1 MAPPAH
7 RRANRPA
14 YLAVAALFVVFLA
27 YSAPHRVH
35 HIFEHSHAARPAP
48 CQALAVAKGC
58 PLAVAAIIV
67 FSFEQTVAESVPTA
81 EAVSIP
87 QRSLSSVSQR
97 APPLA

>member
-1 MAPPAH
+1 MAPHAH

-14 YLAVAALFVVFLA
+14 YLAVAALFISFLA

-35 HIFEHSHAARPAP
+35 HIFEHSHDARPAP
-48 CQALAVAKGC
+48 CQALTVAKSC
-58 PLAVAAIIV
+58 PLAVAATIV
-67 FSFEQTVAESVPTA
+67 LAFEQNVADSVPTS